1 MEAVIILSWGRRIPG
16 LAGIWCGELFE
27 RTLSLYMSCLY
38 GCRIAI
44 QNWYKNGYWSFLT
57 RKIQS
62 LHHFQFVTEIC
73 LCGNAIPMIPAEV
86 PTVRL
91 YAHTSISRTQSLYW
105 FLSRPP
111 QHQTGP
117 AVDLRPWDGHRFG
130 RLEISR
136 EGNPG
141 TSFSCE
147 REWMRPGPFFCFEM
161 LGSCQTESCNVFLSY
176 IAFGEN

>member
-1 MEAVIILSWGRRIPG
+1 MFVWLSNYHTK
-16 LAGIWCGELFE
+16 L
-27 RTLSLYMSCLY
+27 
-38 GCRIAI
+38 I
-44 QNWYKNGYWSFLT
+44 QNFYCSFFDT
-57 RKIQS
+57 KRPI
-62 LHHFQFVTEIC
+62 FAPFPICNRNIC

-117 AVDLRPWDGHRFG
+117 GVDLKPWDGHRFG

-161 LGSCQTESCNVFLSY
+161 LGSCLTESCNVFLSY